1 MAHAAI
7 GRNHT
12 ATLNRRF
19 EAVGNGDIA
28 AKQNGE
34 AFSIH
39 ALPYRT
45 SGKNGKAET
54 R

>member
-12 ATLNRRF
+12 AIRDRLFQTIGHR
-19 EAVGNGDIA
+19 DIA